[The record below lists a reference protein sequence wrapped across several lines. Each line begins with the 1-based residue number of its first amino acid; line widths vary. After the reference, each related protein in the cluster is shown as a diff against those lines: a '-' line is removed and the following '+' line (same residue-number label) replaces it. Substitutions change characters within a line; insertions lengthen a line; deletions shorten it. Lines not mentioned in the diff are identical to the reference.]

1 MIIES
6 KRIILRNWE
15 DNDVEDLVEGL
26 NNLNVVKWMASV
38 PFPYTE
44 KDAKD
49 FINSYNSPQWQ
60 DG

>member
-15 DNDVEDLVEGL
+15 DNDVEDLVEGQ
-26 NNLNVVKWMASV
+26 NNINVGKWMASV

-44 KDAKD
+44 KDV
-49 FINSYNSPQWQ
+49 
-60 DG
+60 